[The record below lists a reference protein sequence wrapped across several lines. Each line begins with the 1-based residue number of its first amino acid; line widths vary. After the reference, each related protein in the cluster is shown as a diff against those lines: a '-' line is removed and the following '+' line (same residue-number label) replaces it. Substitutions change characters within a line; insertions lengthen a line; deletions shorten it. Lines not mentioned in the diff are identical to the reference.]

1 MSQYPDIS
9 ASDDFTVEML
19 RSMITN
25 YVIKSGSEST
35 ASDATINDDSDLLFA
50 VEANATYH
58 VKFNVFAAA
67 TTTADIKTAWSVP
80 TGAAGLRKVS
90 GPGSTAAD
98 GSADNV
104 AGKFGVH
111 GFTTEITY
119 SGVRNSN
126 TLQFWI
132 LEEALVI
139 TSSTAGNVTFRWSQ
153 ATSNATASIVYASW
167 AEYRRIA

>member
-1 MSQYPDIS
+1 MSQFPDIG
-9 ASDDFTVEML
+9 ASEDFTVETL
-19 RSMITN
+19 RQMIPN
-25 YVIKSGSEST
+25 YVIKANSESAT
-35 ASDATINDDSDLLFA
+35 SDATINDDSDLIVP

-67 TTTADIKTAWSVP
+67 VTASDIKTAWSVP
-80 TGAAGLRKVS
+80 AGAGGLRKVS

-139 TSSTAGNVTFRWSQ
+139 VDATAGNVTFRWSQ
-153 ATSNATASIVYASW
+153 ATSGATATIVYASW
-167 AEYRRIA
+167 AEYRRVA